1 MMGGGIAETYFC
13 LRSPDGIGEG
23 SAARHDDSAA
33 SAVCQ
38 GVDPTNEM
46 SGAGKAAA
54 KLDYDDVI
62 VAHLVG
68 RLAFARHRGE

>member
-1 MMGGGIAETYFC
+1 MGSGIAESYFC
-13 LRSPDGIGEG
+13 LRSPDCIGEG
-23 SAARHDDSAA
+23 AAARHDDSAA

-38 GVDPTNEM
+38 GVDPTSEIA
-46 SGAGKAAA
+46 GAGKAAA

-68 RLAFARHRGE
+68 RPAFARHRGE